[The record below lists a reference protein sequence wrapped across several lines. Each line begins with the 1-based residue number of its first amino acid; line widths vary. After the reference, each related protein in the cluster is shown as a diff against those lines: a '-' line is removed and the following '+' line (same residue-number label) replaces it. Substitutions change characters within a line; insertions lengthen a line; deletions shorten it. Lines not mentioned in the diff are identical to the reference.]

1 LNVTVS
7 RELTLSSIDHLY
19 VLVSEEMNLDLPAR
33 LRARIE
39 KAITDSGFEG
49 RGDESITILAGTPR
63 KLTLVG
69 LGKAEKISH
78 RGLRAAIYAL
88 GKTARRHRDRKIGVA
103 FCASFPNASVEA
115 STRLAADL
123 VAQSDYKYAAYITSA
138 EAKKRTEIAC
148 TLVAPAS
155 LDRRAVARVAAQSV
169 VLTNA
174 IRTVKDLGNGPGNLV
189 TPTQLAK
196 RAQEVARESGIRC
209 TVFDKKQIQKMK
221 MGGLLAVNRGSAQ
234 EPRFI
239 VMEYVPT
246 GRRPRKTVCL
256 VGKGITFD
264 SGGISLKPGERMEE
278 MKFDMC
284 GAAAVIGTMQA
295 VAKLKLPHRVIA
307 LIPSTENLP
316 SGTAYKPGDIVTT
329 MSGKTIEVVNTDA
342 EGRVILAD
350 ALSYAARFK
359 PDHLIDYAT
368 LTGACVVALGGEATG
383 LFSTDDELAARL
395 TAAGEEVGE
404 RLWRMPVWD
413 DYKDYIKSEWAD
425 MKNSGGRAAGAIS
438 AALFLREFVSCPS
451 WAHLDIAGTA
461 WADNETARETKGSTG
476 VGVRATVRFLEELA

>member
-1 LNVTVS
+1 MNVTVS
-7 RELTLSSIDHLY
+7 RELTLSAIDHLY
-19 VLVSEEMNLDLPAR
+19 VLVTEEMNLDLPAR
-33 LRARIE
+33 LRTRIE
-39 KAITDSGFEG
+39 RAIGDSAFEG
-49 RGDESITILAGTPR
+49 RSDESITMLAGAPR
-63 KLTLVG
+63 KITLVG
-69 LGKAEKISH
+69 LGKAEALSH
-78 RGLRAAIYAL
+78 RGLRAAIYAV
-88 GKTARRHRDRKIGVA
+88 GKTARRQRDKKIGVA
-103 FCASFPNASVEA
+103 LCASFPNASLEA

-123 VAQSDYKYAAYITSA
+123 VAHSDYKYASYITSA
-138 EAKKRTEIAC
+138 EMKKRGEIAC

-155 LDRRAVARVAAQSV
+155 LDRRAVARVAAQSS
-169 VLTNA
+169 VLTGA
-174 IRTVKDLGNGPGNLV
+174 VRTVKDLGNGPGNLV

-196 RAQEVARESGIRC
+196 RAQEVAREAGLKC
-209 TVFDKKQIQKMK
+209 TVFDKKQIQKLK

-246 GRRPRKTVCL
+246 GRRPKKTVCL

-284 GAAAVIGTMQA
+284 GAAAVMGTMQA
-295 VAKLKLPHRVIA
+295 VAKMKLPHRVVGI
-307 LIPSTENLP
+307 IPSTENLP

-350 ALSYAARFK
+350 ALTYSTRFK

-368 LTGACVVALGGEATG
+368 LTGACVIALGGAATG
-383 LFSTDDELAARL
+383 LFSTDDELASRL

-425 MKNSGGRAAGAIS
+425 MKNSGGRAGGAIS
-438 AALFLREFVSCPS
+438 AAMFLREFVDCPS

-461 WADNETARETKGSTG
+461 WADNETAREAKGATG

>member
-7 RELTLSSIDHLY
+7 RELTLANIDHLY
-19 VLVSEEMNLDLPAR
+19 VLVTEEMNLDLPAR
-33 LRARIE
+33 LRARVE
-39 KAITDSGFEG
+39 RAVADSAFEG
-49 RGDESITILAGTPR
+49 RSDESITLLAATPR

-69 LGKAEKISH
+69 LGKAEKLTH
-78 RGLRAAIYAL
+78 RGIRAAIYAV
-88 GKTARRHRDRKIGVA
+88 GKTARRQRDKKIGVA
-103 FCASFPNASVEA
+103 FCASFPHAGIEV

-123 VAQSDYKYAAYITSA
+123 LAQSDYKYAAFITSP
-138 EAKKRTEIAC
+138 EAKKRGEIAC
-148 TLVAPAS
+148 TLVAPGS
-155 LDRRAVARVAAQSV
+155 LDRRAVARVASQSTI
-169 VLTNA
+169 LANA
-174 IRTVKDLGNGPGNLV
+174 VRTVKDLGNGPGNLV

-196 RAQEVARESGIRC
+196 RAQEVAREAGLRC

-239 VMEYVPT
+239 VMEYVPA
-246 GRRPRKTVCL
+246 GRRPKKTVCL

-295 VAKLKLPHRVIA
+295 VAKLKLPHRVIG

-368 LTGACVVALGGEATG
+368 LTGACVIALGAEATG
-383 LFSTDDELAARL
+383 LFSTDDQLAARL
-395 TAAGEEVGE
+395 AAAGEETGE

-413 DYKDYIKSEWAD
+413 EYKDLIKSEWAD
-425 MKNSGGRAAGAIS
+425 MKNSGGRSAGAIS
-438 AALFLREFVSCPS
+438 AAMFLREFVTCPS

-461 WADNETARETKGSTG
+461 WAEGETAREAKGATG

>member
-1 LNVTVS
+1 MNVTVS

-19 VLVSEEMNLDLPAR
+19 VFVTEEMNLDIPAR
-33 LRARIE
+33 LRARVE
-39 KAITDSGFEG
+39 RAVADSGFEG
-49 RGDESITILAGTPR
+49 RSDESITILAGTPR

-69 LGKAEKISH
+69 LGKGEKLSH

-88 GKTARRHRDRKIGVA
+88 GKAARRNRDRKIGVA
-103 FCASFPNASVEA
+103 LCASFPNAGAEA

-123 VAQSDYKYAAYITSA
+123 IAQSDYKYDAFITSK
-138 EAKKRTEIAC
+138 EKKARIDVSC
-148 TLVAPAS
+148 TLIAPSS
-155 LDRRAVARVAAQSV
+155 LDRRAVSRVASQSAI
-169 VLTNA
+169 LTA
-174 IRTVKDLGNGPGNLV
+174 AVRTVKDLGNGPGNTV
-189 TPTQLAK
+189 TPAQLAR

-209 TVFDKKQIQKMK
+209 TVFDKKQIQKLK

-239 VMEYVPT
+239 VLEYVPT
-246 GRRPRKTVCL
+246 GRRPKKTVCL

-284 GAAAVIGTMQA
+284 GAAAVIGTLQA
-295 VAKLKLPHRVIA
+295 AAKLKLPHRIIG
-307 LIPSTENLP
+307 LIPATENLP
-316 SGTAYKPGDIVTT
+316 SGSAYKPGDIVTT

-342 EGRVILAD
+342 EGRVVLSD
-350 ALSYAARFK
+350 ALTYSTRFK

-368 LTGACVVALGGEATG
+368 LTGACVVALGAEATG
-383 LFSTDDELAARL
+383 LFSTDDDLAARL
-395 TAAGEEVGE
+395 VAAGEEVGE

-413 DYKDYIKSEWAD
+413 DYKEYIKSEWAD
-425 MKNSGGRAAGAIS
+425 MKNSGGRVAGAIS
-438 AALFLREFVSCPS
+438 ATMFLKEFVTCPS

-461 WADNETARETKGSTG
+461 WADNETARELKGATG
-476 VGVRATVRFLEELA
+476 VGVRATVRFLEDLA

>member
-1 LNVTVS
+1 MNVTVS
-7 RELTLSSIDHLY
+7 REVSLSSIDHLF
-19 VLVSEEMNLDLPAR
+19 VLVTEEMNLDLPVR
-33 LRARIE
+33 MRNRIE
-39 KAITDSGFEG
+39 RAVADSAFEG
-49 RGDESITILAGTPR
+49 RSDESITLLTGTPR

-69 LGKAEKISH
+69 LGKADKLSH
-78 RGLRAAIYAL
+78 RALRAAIYAV
-88 GKTARRHRDRKIGVA
+88 GKTARRHRDKKIAVA
-103 FCASFPNASVEA
+103 LCAAFPGAGAEA
-115 STRLAADL
+115 SLRLAADL
-123 VAQSDYKYAAYITSA
+123 VAQSDYKYATFITSA
-138 EAKKRTEIAC
+138 EMKKRGEIAC
-148 TLVAPAS
+148 AVVAPAS
-155 LDRRAVARVAAQSV
+155 LDRRAVARVASQSAA
-169 VLTNA
+169 LTA
-174 IRTVKDLGNGPGNLV
+174 AVRTVKDLGNGPGNLV

-196 RAQEVARESGIRC
+196 RAQEVAREVGIKC
-209 TVFDKKQIQKMK
+209 TVFDKKQIQKLR

-239 VMEYVPT
+239 VMEYVPA

-295 VAKLKLPHRVIA
+295 VAMMKLPHRVIG

-350 ALSYAARFK
+350 ALSYASRFK

-368 LTGACVVALGGEATG
+368 LTGACVIALGGEATG
-383 LFSTDDELAARL
+383 LFSTDDELASRL
-395 TAAGEEVGE
+395 TTAGEQVGE

-413 DYKDYIKSEWAD
+413 EYKDYIKSEWAD
-425 MKNSGGRAAGAIS
+425 MKNSGGRAAGAIT
-438 AALFLREFVSCPS
+438 AAMFLREFVECPS

-461 WADNETARETKGSTG
+461 WADNETAREAKGATG